1 MTEVQMP
8 IQDIAS
14 TVRRTLDTDVVA
26 VWVLN
31 AEETHLQMY
40 AVDFR
45 ASRGIAREG
54 PIDAG

>member
-1 MTEVQMP
+1 MP